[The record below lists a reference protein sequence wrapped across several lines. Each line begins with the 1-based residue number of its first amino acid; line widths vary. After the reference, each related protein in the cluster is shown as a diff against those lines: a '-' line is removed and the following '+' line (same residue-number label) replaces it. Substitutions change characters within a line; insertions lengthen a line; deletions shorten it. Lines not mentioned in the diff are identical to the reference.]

1 MLLYK
6 FCSYYY
12 ESQMSVHHIVDDR
25 RLGLFTRI
33 TMKRS
38 SRIQRGKGPNMD
50 QTGYPS
56 MPQGYSCYV
65 CGSTFETNEERLM
78 HLENF
83 RHIDLY
89 NTGSPQEREEIH
101 RLSH

>member
-1 MLLYK
+1 
-6 FCSYYY
+6 
-12 ESQMSVHHIVDDR
+12 MSVHHIVDDR
-25 RLGLFTRI
+25 RVGLFTRI

-38 SRIQRGKGPNMD
+38 SRIQKGKGP
-50 QTGYPS
+50 TGYPA

-89 NTGSPQEREEIH
+89 DTGSPQEREEIH